1 MIEGLRSESRLHVEN
16 LYKRYGAKTV
26 LDNVDLS
33 VRPGE
38 LVSVVGPSGCGK
50 STLLRMIIGQEIPS
64 AGAIMI
70 DGKPVGPPSPDRG
83 VVYQRYSLY
92 PHLTA
97 LENVMLG
104 PKLSMP
110 VMRWWRAKDTVR
122 QEALSFLEEV
132 GLVDHAAKYPH
143 ELSGG
148 QQQRIAVAQALI
160 QKPKILLMDEPFGA
174 LDPGTRE
181 DLQLFLMELWEHHAM
196 TIFFVTHDLEEA
208 AFLGTRLIVLS
219 QYYSDDRA
227 AYSTNAH
234 GAKIVA
240 DFPLRDRNAG
250 IPTRE
255 KYTAQ
260 FNELLLTVRQAGF
273 DPDYRQHVKEF
284 DLKHQDSFR
293 SPALEEQR

>member
-1 MIEGLRSESRLHVEN
+1 MTETVRSQSRLHVEN
-16 LYKRYGAKTV
+16 LYKRYGAKTI
-26 LDNVDLS
+26 LDNVDLT
-33 VRPGE
+33 VQPGE

-50 STLLRMIIGQEIPS
+50 STLLRMVIGQEIPS
-64 AGAIMI
+64 KGIIMI
-70 DGKPVGPPSPDRG
+70 DGELVGPPSPDRG

-104 PKLSMP
+104 PRVSMP
-110 VMRWWRAKDTVR
+110 VIRWWGARDAVR
-122 QEALSFLEEV
+122 QEALAFLEEV

-148 QQQRIAVAQALI
+148 QQQRVAVAQALI

-181 DLQLFLMELWEHHAM
+181 DLQLFLMELWEHHEM

-208 AFLGTRLIVLS
+208 VYLGTRLIVLS
-219 QYYSDDRA
+219 RYYSDDRET
-227 AYSTNAH
+227 YESDAH
-234 GAKIVA
+234 GAKVVA
-240 DFPLRDRNAG
+240 DFYLRDRNAG

-273 DPDYRQHVKEF
+273 DPDYRQHVREF

-293 SPALEEQR
+293 SSALEEE

>member
-1 MIEGLRSESRLHVEN
+1 MSETQRSQSRLHVEN
-16 LYKRYGAKTV
+16 LYKRYGTKTI
-26 LDNVDLS
+26 LDNVDLT

-64 AGAIMI
+64 DGIIMI
-70 DGKPVGPPSPDRG
+70 DGKLVGPPSPDRG
-83 VVYQRYSLY
+83 VVYQRYSLF

-104 PKLSMP
+104 PKVSMP
-110 VMRWWRAKDTVR
+110 VLAWWRARGAVR
-122 QEALSFLEEV
+122 EEALSFLDEV
-132 GLVDHAAKYPH
+132 GLVDHAGKYPH

-148 QQQRIAVAQALI
+148 QQQRVAVAQALI

-181 DLQLFLMELWEHHAM
+181 DLQLFLMELWENHEM
-196 TIFFVTHDLEEA
+196 TIFFVTHDVEEA
-208 AFLGTRLIVLS
+208 VYLGTRLIVLS
-219 QYYSDDRA
+219 RYYTDDRA
-227 AYSTNAH
+227 TYDSDTH
-234 GAKIVA
+234 GAKVVA
-240 DFPLRDRNAG
+240 DFYLRDRSSG

-260 FNELLLTVRQAGF
+260 FNELLLSVRQAGF
-273 DPDYRQHVKEF
+273 DPAYRQHVREF

-293 SPALEEQR
+293 SAAVGEE

>member
-1 MIEGLRSESRLHVEN
+1 MTEIVRSQNRLHVEN
-16 LYKRYGAKTV
+16 LYKRYGAKTI
-26 LDNVDLS
+26 LDNVDIS

-64 AGAIMI
+64 EGTIMI
-70 DGKPVGPPSPDRG
+70 DGKLVGPPNPERG
-83 VVYQRYSLY
+83 VVYQRYSLF

-104 PKLSMP
+104 PKVSMP
-110 VMRWWRAKDTVR
+110 LIRWWRARETVR
-122 QEALSFLEEV
+122 SEASSFLREV
-132 GLVDHAAKYPH
+132 GLADHSAKYPH

-148 QQQRIAVAQALI
+148 QQQRVAVAQALI

-181 DLQLFLMELWEHHAM
+181 DLQLFLMELWEQYEM

-208 AFLGTRLIVLS
+208 VYLGTRLIVLS
-219 QYYSDDRA
+219 RYYSDDRA
-227 AYSTNAH
+227 IYDSDAH
-234 GAKIVA
+234 GAKVVA
-240 DFPLRDRNAG
+240 DFYLRDRSAG

-273 DPDYRQHVKEF
+273 DPEYRQHVKAF

-293 SPALEEQR
+293 SAAVGEE

>member
-1 MIEGLRSESRLHVEN
+1 MIENLRGESRLHVEN
-16 LYKRYGAKTV
+16 LYKRYGARTI
-26 LDNVDLS
+26 LDNIDLS

-64 AGAIMI
+64 EGTIMI
-70 DGKPVGPPSPDRG
+70 DGKLVGPPSRDRG

-104 PKLSMP
+104 PRLSLP
-110 VMRWWRAKDTVR
+110 ALGWWSAKTRVR

-132 GLVDHAAKYPH
+132 GLVDHAEKYPH

-148 QQQRIAVAQALI
+148 QQQRVAVAQALI

-181 DLQLFLMELWEHHAM
+181 DLQLFLMELWEHHEM

-219 QYYSDDRA
+219 RYYSDDRA
-227 AYSTNAH
+227 AYHTSDH
-234 GAKIVA
+234 GAKVVA
-240 DFPLRDRNAG
+240 DFHLRNRNAG

-293 SPALEEQR
+293 IPAIEEER